1 MTRAKVAIVAVG
13 SGTGEIGGVERLYTG
28 LQSALEN
35 CGLQAEIVSQVSDES
50 NFEQIKR
57 SYLGFYDLS
66 LNAFDGVVSTKAPS
80 FAVRHRNHV
89 GYLVHTMRVF
99 YDMFETE
106 FPTPSASLL
115 EQRRLIHQ
123 LDTAALSPRRLKHL
137 YTVGHEVKERLKQ
150 YNGIDAEALH
160 HPTTLHGLTQGKY
173 DYILLPGRLHRWK
186 RVDLVISAIKLV
198 RQPVQLLITGTGEDR
213 AYFETVADGDPRIRF
228 LGRVSEEQLRALY
241 ADALAVAFV
250 PKREDLGL
258 ITLEA
263 FGSGKPVITCT
274 DSGEPSRLV
283 RHGETG
289 FVSQPEPP
297 ALAGWLERL
306 IENPEMAMAMGNRGR
321 SSVMHITWERIGQN
335 LARALGFV
343 DSSSS
348 Q

>member
-1 MTRAKVAIVAVG
+1 MTRAKVAIVAAA
-13 SGTGEIGGVERLYTG
+13 SGGGEAGGAERFYVG
-28 LQSALEN
+28 LQSALESF
-35 CGLQAEIVSQVSDES
+35 GLQAEIVSRVSDES
-50 NFEQIKR
+50 SFEQIKR
-57 SYLGFYDLS
+57 GYLDFYDLS
-66 LNAFDGVVSTKAPS
+66 LDAFDGVVSTKAPS
-80 FAVRHRNHV
+80 FAIRHRNHV

-106 FPTPSASLL
+106 FPNPSASLL

-123 LDTAALSPRRLKHL
+123 LDTAALSSRRLRRL
-137 YTVGHEVKERLKQ
+137 YTIGHEVKERLKR
-150 YNGIDAEALH
+150 YNGIDAEVLH
-160 HPTTLHGLTQGKY
+160 PPTTLDGLTQGKY
-173 DYILLPGRLHRWK
+173 EYVLLPGRLHRWK

-198 RQPVQLLITGTGEDR
+198 RQPVQLLITGSGEDR
-213 AYFETVADGDPRIRF
+213 AYFEAIADGDPRIRF

-241 ADALAVAFV
+241 ADALAIAFV
-250 PKREDLGL
+250 PQREDLGL
-258 ITLEA
+258 ITFEA

-289 FVSQPEPP
+289 FVSHPDPS

-306 IENPEMAMAMGNRGR
+306 IENPGMAITMGDRGR
-321 SSVMHITWERIGQN
+321 ASVAHITWERVGQN

-343 DSSSS
+343 NSSSS